1 MGNETFYW
9 DGPKRQTQLMQL
21 RKERL
26 CSPSEAKVGGNHKKV
41 ILWKFYIADIEGR
54 EEQMLN

>member
-1 MGNETFYW
+1 M
-9 DGPKRQTQLMQL
+9 
-21 RKERL
+21 